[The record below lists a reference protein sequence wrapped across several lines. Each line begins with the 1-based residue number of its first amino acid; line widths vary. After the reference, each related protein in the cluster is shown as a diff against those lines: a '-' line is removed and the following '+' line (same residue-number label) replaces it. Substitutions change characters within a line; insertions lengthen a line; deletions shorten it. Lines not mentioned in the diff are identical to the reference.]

1 VGEMLKIGNQVR
13 VLAWTVCLALPGA
26 VPASATGPLDITLY
40 STYQMNGATV
50 DLTVCGSTQQ
60 SSGCYGGG
68 SLGPFVRLGAL
79 IEGNQSVRKAT
90 NTVTR
95 CIYALDLAAGLNSDG
110 VTLYVYKRTDT
121 ITSTFD
127 TVNVVLFKTVTLP
140 LTGGSAAWA
149 SMAANTKFLFI
160 GTNQS
165 TQAVR
170 LQKSNFAIVQ
180 SGSFSPPIPVTSIT
194 ADKYGYVTVTFGK
207 FSGFDV
213 ENGMIVYGPDGSVQQ
228 DGGGA
233 SFMLS
238 TDQAVLPTT
247 FP

>member
-1 VGEMLKIGNQVR
+1 MLKIGNQ
-13 VLAWTVCLALPGA
+13 LQGMAWTICLALA
-26 VPASATGPLDITLY
+26 VAIPASASGPLDATLY
-40 STYQMNGATV
+40 STYQINGATV

-68 SLGPFVRLGAL
+68 ILGPFVRLGAL
-79 IEGNQSVRKAT
+79 IEGNQSVHPAT

-95 CIYALDLAAGLNSDG
+95 YIYALDLAAGSNSDG
-110 VTLYVYKRTDT
+110 VKLYVYKRSDT

-127 TVNVVLFKTVTLP
+127 TVNVALFKTVSLP
-140 LTGGSAAWA
+140 LTGGSAASA

-180 SGSFSPPIPVTSIT
+180 SGNFSPPIPVTAIT

-213 ENGMIVYGPDGSVQQ
+213 DNGMIVYGPDGSVRE